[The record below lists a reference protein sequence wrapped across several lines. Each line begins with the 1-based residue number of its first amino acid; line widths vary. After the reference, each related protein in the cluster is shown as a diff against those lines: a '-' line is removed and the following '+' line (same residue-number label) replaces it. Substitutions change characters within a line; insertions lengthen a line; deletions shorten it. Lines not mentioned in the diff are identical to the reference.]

1 MSLKEKRWCSCFY
14 HSKMKRLIDC
24 ILEKRVKYLAIIGLA
39 KNSGKTVTFNK
50 IIDEAAETG
59 LKPVLMSYGRDGE
72 KTDAVTG
79 QKKPRIRVLPGCIF
93 ITAEGALERSDIT
106 ASLVK
111 KTGLNTVLGDI
122 NIYRSAGKGGYIE
135 LAGVNSNI
143 QLKKIKKLIRNRGDL
158 FLVDGAVDR
167 RSSAVPLLTEGF
179 ILATGAVVGNTE
191 ELVVEKTLDEVRK
204 LTLPKTDDP
213 VLIKYARDLFKK
225 GEGAVVEYNYKY
237 GILTPDETFGNIQQ
251 IKSLKILNPGAL
263 ILNGAL
269 VNAFVEELIFS
280 LKLKNCKIIVKDFT
294 RVFLDT
300 QNMNLLKKYNIE
312 LQVLHSTRLV
322 AVTVNPATPYGKNLD
337 SNKLVKSLR
346 INLNRTP
353 VYDLLNEEYRS
364 IN

>member
-1 MSLKEKRWCSCFY
+1 
-14 HSKMKRLIDC
+14 MKRLIDY
-24 ILEKRVKYLAIIGLA
+24 ILEERVRYLAIIGLA
-39 KNSGKTVTFNK
+39 KNTGKTVTFNK
-50 IIDEAAETG
+50 IIDEATEIG
-59 LKPVLMSYGRDGE
+59 LKLVLMSYGRDGE
-72 KTDAVTG
+72 KIDAVTR
-79 QKKPRIRVLPGCIF
+79 QKKPRIHVPPGCIF
-93 ITAEGALERSDIT
+93 ITTEGAFEKSDIT

-111 KTGLNTVLGDI
+111 KTGFNTILGDI
-122 NIYRSAGKGGYIE
+122 NIYRSVGKGGYIE

-158 FLVDGAVDR
+158 FLIDGAIDR

-191 ELVVEKTLDEVRK
+191 ELVVKKTLDEVRK
-204 LTLPKTDDP
+204 LTLPKIEDP
-213 VLIKYARDLFKK
+213 VLIKYARNLFEK
-225 GEGAVVEYNYKY
+225 GESAAVEHNYKY

-251 IKSLKILNPGAL
+251 IKSLKIPDPKAL

-269 VNAFVEELIFS
+269 VNASVEELIFS
-280 LKLKNCKIIVKDFT
+280 LKLQNFKIIVKDFT

-300 QNMNLLKKYNIE
+300 QNLNLLKNRNIE
-312 LQVLHSTRLV
+312 LYVLHSAKLL
-322 AVTVNPATPYGKNLD
+322 AVTINPATPYGINLD

-346 INLNRTP
+346 INLNCTP